1 MVDLRAYCV
10 IDSLQPQ
17 FAGFQATVSQES
29 GVRLGELQGIDHA
42 QHFVNVAAERQVIDH
57 LVVDLAVLADQ
68 ERTSVG
74 NSGILKFDIIGL
86 ADLVL
91 DVRNQ
96 GIGNRSDAAF
106 VNRGVAPSDMG
117 EL

>member
-1 MVDLRAYCV
+1 MVEDGA
-10 IDSLQPQ
+10 
-17 FAGFQATVSQES
+17 
-29 GVRLGELQGIDHA
+29 HA
-42 QHFVNVAAERQVIDH
+42 ALARRQVIDH
-57 LVVDLAVLADQ
+57 LVVNLAVFADQ
-68 ERTSVG
+68 ERAAVG
-74 NSGILKFDIIGL
+74 NPGIFKFDIIGL

-96 GIGNRSDAAF
+96 GIGNHSDAAF